1 MWPDADNERE
11 NCDMSLSEQLDKA
24 SAQLKGLSERARA
37 AEADA
42 NALKA
47 KNKAAL
53 KQQVDAA
60 QAAAKQASD
69 DLKASAKES
78 QDEITQ
84 WWGQVQDDWKSF
96 IARVRKNADQA
107 KVTMKADQAE
117 MRAER
122 AEDNAAAAVDFAY
135 AAIEE
140 AEYQV
145 LHAAMARID
154 AEEAKAAT

>member
-1 MWPDADNERE
+1 MQDS
-11 NCDMSLSEQLDKA
+11 SLSKQLDKA
-24 SAQLKGLSERARA
+24 SAQLKRLSDRASV

-42 NALKA
+42 KALKA

-53 KQQVDAA
+53 QQKVDAA
-60 QAAAKQASD
+60 QASAKQASD
-69 DLKASAKES
+69 DLKASAKET

-84 WWGQVQDDWKSF
+84 WWGQVQDNWKSH
-96 IARVRKNADQA
+96 IARLRKNAEQDKA
-107 KVTMKADQAE
+107 NMKADQAE
-117 MRAER
+117 IRAEI

-145 LHAAMARID
+145 LNAAMARTE
-154 AEEAKAAT
+154 AEEAKAAS

>member
-1 MWPDADNERE
+1 MRPDAGNERE

-24 SAQLKGLSERARA
+24 SAQLKRLSERASA

-53 KQQVDAA
+53 QQKVDAA
-60 QAAAKQASD
+60 QADAKQASD

-78 QDEITQ
+78 QDETTQ

-96 IARVRKNADQA
+96 IAKVRKNAGQTQA
-107 KVTMKADQAE
+107 KMKADQLEMWAE
-117 MRAER
+117 LAEN
-122 AEDNAAAAVDFAY
+122 NAAAAVDYAY
-135 AAIEE
+135 AALEE

-145 LHAAMARID
+145 LSAARARIN
-154 AEEAKAAT
+154 AEEAKA